1 VRGIRRYVGGLRAP
15 KARAYCISRIV
26 DEPGL
31 KRSRR
36 YYLDDPDRVADG
48 RLSVNCAPFGNIAV
62 CAKFF
67 AFAIGKSTNF
77 LYQPSHLSSHMC
89 ENLETNIFRTSPKEN
104 AIVIFMKDIAQYY
117 QLSPDKDFVFLPF
130 PKRSVLHDI
139 YMDQASENERCHR
152 AFFLSVWREN
162 ALITHIK
169 LRKHL
174 LFALCDTCVDFRDLQ
189 MVHHSTADRLLLKKA
204 QLAHHTFVKMERQL
218 YYYRRAKGGNPLD
231 DSMSMIVDAADQQ
244 KYALPYHHI
253 ATHSSQKAIRVPVHL
268 MGVLIHGEA
277 VHAYTYFE
285 NFKQGNNVTI
295 QAIHDSLADK
305 LARDGKLPSTL
316 YIQLDNTSKQCKGR
330 YMIGWLGYLIKMGV
344 FKNIVL
350 SFLPVGHTHEDIDQI
365 FSRLSVYLACHDALN
380 LDELHE
386 AIRGGYQTKDGH
398 RAKCE
403 FWDRCGN
410 FSEWIKPYL
419 TNYDGISRFRQFRFY
434 MKDGVA
440 QVQARTH
447 TSQREEWAGIRGQDA
462 FTKVFKS
469 DPPSR
474 MEDVPV
480 TQRREL
486 VLDAVLEKQK
496 KSIAKLAEKRHIDLE
511 MLDGVM
517 AGVDSLGD
525 PDDLPFNWD
534 LSRLLNW
541 DVNGADEMVEEKVP
555 NVEEEEYVYDYE
567 LDTIVLLKAEP
578 GELQPFW
585 LGKVVNLGE
594 GDREGEY
601 EIWWMTSTT
610 AWGTYKLAK
619 NARRK
624 PLVDWVWAA
633 SVQDEITMKAK
644 GTKIDSRSAKEIR
657 SWILRWEQD
666 KNAESDDLEPDEA
679 FSSDN
684 NMDLD

>member
-1 VRGIRRYVGGLRAP
+1 VRGIRRYVGALRP
-15 KARAYCISRIV
+15 PEARKYCISRIENV
-26 DEPGL
+26 RGL

-36 YYLDDPDRVADG
+36 YYLDPPDKVADG
-48 RLSVNCAPFGNIAV
+48 SLSVHCAPHGNTPV
-62 CAKFF
+62 CAEFF
-67 AFAIGKSTNF
+67 SFAVGKSKNF
-77 LYQPSHLSSHMC
+77 LYQPAHRSKNMI
-89 ENLETNIFRTSPKEN
+89 EILEPNIFRSRPKED
-104 AIVIFMKDIAQYY
+104 AIVVFMKDIAQYY

-139 YMDQASENERCHR
+139 YMDQASESEKCHPG
-152 AFFLSVWREN
+152 FFLYTWRKN
-162 ALITHIK
+162 PLITHIK

-174 LFALCDTCVDFRDLQ
+174 QFALCDTCVDFRDLQ
-189 MVHHSTADRLLLKKA
+189 MVHHSTADRLILKRA

-218 YYYRRAKGGNPLD
+218 YYYRRAKGGDPLD

-316 YIQLDNTSKQCKGR
+316 YVQLDNTSKQCKAR
-330 YMIGWLGYLIKMGV
+330 YMIGWLGYLIKLGL
-344 FKNIVL
+344 FNSIVL

-380 LDELHE
+380 MEQLHV

-410 FSEWIKPYL
+410 FSDWIKPYL
-419 TNYDGISRFRQFRFY
+419 TNYDGISKFRQFRFY
-434 MKDGVA
+434 MKDGA
-440 QVQARTH
+440 PHVQARVH

-462 FTKVFKS
+462 FTKVFRT

-474 MEDVPV
+474 MEEVPA
-480 TQRREL
+480 TQRRDL
-486 VLDAVLEKQK
+486 IADAAIVKQK
-496 KSIAKLAEKRHIDLE
+496 KSIVKLAQKRHVDLDL
-511 MLDGVM
+511 LDGVM
-517 AGVDSLGD
+517 AGIDSLCD
-525 PDDLPFNWD
+525 ADDLPFNWD

-541 DVNGADEMVEEKVP
+541 DEDEVDELEEEKVP
-555 NVEEEEYVYDYE
+555 VVEDEVYVYNYE
-567 LDTIVLLKAEP
+567 LDTIVITKPPA
-578 GELQPFW
+578 GDELEFW
-585 LGKVVNLGE
+585 VGKVVNLGE

-601 EIWWMTSTT
+601 EIWWMTSSRVF
-610 AWGTYKLAK
+610 GTYRLAK
-619 NARRK
+619 NASRK
-624 PLVDWVWAA
+624 PMKDWVWAE
-633 SVQDEITMKAK
+633 SVQDEITMKSK
-644 GTKIDSRSAKEIR
+644 GKKIDKRSTKLIQ
-657 SWILRWEQD
+657 SWIERWDQD
-666 KNAESDDLEPDEA
+666 DKAESDDLEPDELA
-679 FSSDN
+679 ASDN
-684 NMDLD
+684 NMDVD